1 MEIIKMPTAE
11 AQLIL
16 SCKATGTAEVKKFNK
31 AVMDLDTACKKL
43 IGDIDKMDLKMKNL
57 KFPQMNNS
65 GFPFGGSSGIPGSGK
80 IGQWRDYEKEIKQ
93 KTEEMR
99 QAIARTNQEAMQT
112 LPNVT
117 KGFDKFAAGAK
128 IASKGTEEL
137 NFKMIAAKAAGRA
150 FGFELGEGTA
160 KMAKLGI
167 VAAGVAAGMK
177 VFKALLEN
185 TNKDIRDSI
194 YWMGQAVN
202 YDLDKLDSEKSLS
215 RELKN
220 TFETLRTLNE
230 KENLSSSDRLKIQNI
245 VNETRESFRQYGIVL
260 DIVSGKI
267 KNLNEAEI
275 QFSEKAKQAEIN
287 RLRNA
292 IASLKSQNEQLLYQ
306 SEGGDLVRTRSERI
320 RNLFGNQ
327 FKMEGLERG
336 VYETLNF
343 MLGDKLAKE
352 SDEAAQKRLKN
363 LDEIAKLQEQLR
375 KIEAINPTK
384 NINDREEARQADI
397 IAKQKEE
404 VEKLTNSFK
413 DQMKAMQD
421 KIKIQDLINRGLS
434 AEAKKLETITD
445 LMKKFPGFS
454 KDQINQLYKESL
466 KLDGLISQQKEKE
479 SAERNAAIAKRE
491 QERTAERLSRQAEQE
506 RTARAAITRELAEA
520 GRMFK
525 QMSGMAIE
533 SNSIQGIML
542 QSRKM
547 FLPEIDLKSLQA
559 GNQSPIRAGN
569 QQSAMKQQI
578 HTLENKLERVISL
591 LEAGNNN
598 TTEIRTEVSKI
609 QTTTY

>member
-1 MEIIKMPTAE
+1 MPTAE

-31 AVMDLDTACKKL
+31 AVTDLDTACKKL
-43 IGDIDKMDLKMKNL
+43 IGNVEKMDLKFKNL
-57 KFPQMNNS
+57 KFPKMNNAS
-65 GFPFGGSSGIPGSGK
+65 FPFGGSSGMPGSGK

-99 QAIARTNQEAMQT
+99 QAIARTNQEVTQT

-137 NFKMIAAKAAGRA
+137 NFKMIAAKTAGRA
-150 FGFELGEGTA
+150 FGIELGEGSA

-167 VAAGVAAGMK
+167 IAAGVASAIK
-177 VFKALLEN
+177 VANESVKMMNDSL
-185 TNKDIRDSI
+185 RDQV
-194 YWMGQAVN
+194 YWLDQGAKF
-202 YDLDKLDSEKSLS
+202 DLDKLNSEKSLS

-230 KENLSSSDRLKIQNI
+230 KENLSNVDRLQIRNI
-245 VNETRESFRQYGIVL
+245 VDSTRESFKRYGISL
-260 DIVSGKI
+260 DIVAGKV

-275 QFSEKAKQAEIN
+275 AFSESAKQKKLGELN
-287 RLRNA
+287 RSIKSLQDQAKAYEKLAAGGEAVKWVSTLVNA
-292 IASLKSQNEQLLYQ
+292 KLP
-306 SEGGDLVRTRSERI
+306 
-320 RNLFGNQ
+320 
-327 FKMEGLERG
+327 
-336 VYETLNF
+336 ETLLFKEATKKATWQILNAKNGAEF
-343 MLGDKLAKE
+343 EKAAIEASKLR
-352 SDEAAQKRLKN
+352 DQ
-363 LDEIAKLQEQLR
+363 IAKL
-375 KIEAINPTK
+375 KIEKKELEAINPAKNTK
-384 NINDREEARQADI
+384 EMQEARQADQ

-466 KLDGLISQQKEKE
+466 KLDSLISQQKEKE
-479 SAERNAAIAKRE
+479 SAELNAAVAKRE
-491 QERTAERLSRQAEQE
+491 QERTAERLARQAEQE

-525 QMSGMAIE
+525 QMAGTAIE
-533 SNSIQGIML
+533 SNSIQGVML

-559 GNQSPIRAGN
+559 GNQSPISKYMQTPIKAGN

-578 HTLENKLERVISL
+578 HTLENKLERVINL

-598 TTEIRTEVSKI
+598 AMEIKTEVSKI